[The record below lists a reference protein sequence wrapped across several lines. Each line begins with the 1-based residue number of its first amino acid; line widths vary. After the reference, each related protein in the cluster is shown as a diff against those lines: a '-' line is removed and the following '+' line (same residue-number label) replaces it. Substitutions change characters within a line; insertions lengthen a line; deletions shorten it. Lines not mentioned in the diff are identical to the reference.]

1 MAYVSLANIVKYYG
15 KLKTIDNVNLD
26 IAARE
31 FIVLVGPSGCG
42 KSTLLRMIAGLE
54 EVTSGEIRID
64 NKDVTHMN
72 AGARGISMVFQ
83 SYALYPHMTV
93 RENLAFGLKNIKT
106 PKSEIASRIANA
118 ARILQ
123 LDNYLDRLPQH
134 LSGGQ
139 RQRVAIGRSIVSCAD
154 VFLFDEPLSNLDA
167 ALRVQMRQ
175 EIGKLHHN
183 LGKTTIYVT
192 HDQTEAMTLADRIV
206 ILNQGRI
213 EQVGTPKEVYNQ
225 PANIF
230 VAGFIGSPKINL
242 IRATYARAG
251 RVTINGHSLFIPQ
264 LAHAGLAE
272 GAPLT
277 LGIRPEHLSLTD
289 SADLCLTVKCDVT
302 EMHGDS
308 TVVLFDS
315 EHHGAL
321 QMKIP
326 YQLKLDASAEV
337 TIGAASK
344 HILAFDEQGQA
355 VRARQPDTQ
364 RLAANE

>member
-1 MAYVSLANIVKYYG
+1 MASVSLANIVKYYG
-15 KLKTIDNVNLD
+15 KLRTIDNVNLD
-26 IAARE
+26 IASRE

-54 EVTSGEIRID
+54 EVSSGEIRID
-64 NKDVTHMN
+64 NKDVTQVN

-106 PKSEIASRIANA
+106 PKPEIASRIANA
-118 ARILQ
+118 ASILQ
-123 LDNYLDRLPQH
+123 LDNYLERLPQH

-139 RQRVAIGRSIVSCAD
+139 RQRVAIGRSIVSCAS

-167 ALRVQMRQ
+167 ALRIQMRQ
-175 EIGKLHHN
+175 EIGKLHNN

-213 EQVGTPKEVYNQ
+213 EQVGTPEEVYNQ

-230 VAGFIGSPKINL
+230 VAGFIGAPKINL
-242 IRATYARAG
+242 IPAVYEQAG
-251 RVTINGHSLFIPQ
+251 RVNINGQSLAIPSLTQ
-264 LAHAGLAE
+264 ADLAAGT
-272 GAPLT
+272 PLT
-277 LGIRPEHLSLTD
+277 LGIRPEHLSLTPTG
-289 SADLCLTVKCDVT
+289 DLPLTVTCDVT

-308 TVVLFDS
+308 TVALFTS
-315 EHHGAL
+315 AQHGAL
-321 QMKIP
+321 QMKVP
-326 YQLKLDASAEV
+326 YQLKLKPGEEV
-337 TIGAASK
+337 TISTGCE
-344 HILAFDEQGQA
+344 HILVFDEQGQA
-355 VRARQPDTQ
+355 VRAG
-364 RLAANE
+364 

>member
-1 MAYVSLANIVKYYG
+1 MASVSLANIVKYYG

-26 IAARE
+26 IASRE

-54 EVTSGEIRID
+54 EVSSGEIRID
-64 NKDVTHMN
+64 NKDVTQVN

-106 PKSEIASRIANA
+106 PKPEIASRIANA
-118 ARILQ
+118 ASILQ
-123 LDNYLDRLPQH
+123 LDNYLERLPQH

-139 RQRVAIGRSIVSCAD
+139 RQRVAIGRSIVSCAS

-167 ALRVQMRQ
+167 ALRIQMRQ
-175 EIGKLHHN
+175 EIGKLHNN

-213 EQVGTPKEVYNQ
+213 EQVGTPEEVYNQ

-230 VAGFIGSPKINL
+230 VAGFIGAPKINL
-242 IRATYARAG
+242 ITAVYEQTG
-251 RVTINGHSLFIPQ
+251 RVTINGQSLAIPS
-264 LAHAGLAE
+264 LAQADLAAGT
-272 GAPLT
+272 PLT
-277 LGIRPEHLSLTD
+277 LGIRPEHLSLIPTG
-289 SADLCLTVKCDVT
+289 DLPLTVTCDVT

-308 TVVLFDS
+308 TVALFTS
-315 EHHGAL
+315 ALHGAL
-321 QMKIP
+321 QMKVP
-326 YQLKLDASAEV
+326 YQLKLNPGEEV
-337 TIGAASK
+337 TISTGCE
-344 HILAFDEQGQA
+344 HILVFDEQGQA
-355 VRARQPDTQ
+355 VRAG
-364 RLAANE
+364 

>member
-1 MAYVSLANIVKYYG
+1 MASVSLENIVKYYG
-15 KLKTIDNVNLD
+15 KLKTIDNISLD
-26 IAARE
+26 IASRE

-42 KSTLLRMIAGLE
+42 KSTLLRIIAGLE
-54 EVTSGEIRID
+54 EISSGKIMID
-64 NKDVTHMN
+64 NCDVTYVN

-106 PKSEIASRIANA
+106 PKKEIAERIFRASN
-118 ARILQ
+118 ILQ
-123 LDNYLDRLPQH
+123 LENYLDRLPQH

-139 RQRVAIGRSIVSCAD
+139 RQRVAIGRSIVSCAR

-175 EIGKLHHN
+175 EISKLHSN

-213 EQVGTPKEVYNQ
+213 EQVGTPEEVYNR

-230 VAGFIGSPKINL
+230 VAGFIGAPKINL
-242 IRATYARAG
+242 IKAIYEQAG
-251 RVTINGHSLFIPQ
+251 RVNLNGQSLIIPY
-264 LAHAGLAE
+264 LAQVDLAE
-272 GAPLT
+272 GTSLT
-277 LGIRPEHLSLTD
+277 LGIRPEHLSLTRTG
-289 SADLCLTVKCDVT
+289 DLNLKVKCDVT

-308 TVVLFDS
+308 TVALFTS
-315 EHHGAL
+315 CEHGTV
-321 QMKIP
+321 QMKVP
-326 YQLKLDASAEV
+326 YQLKLIPGEEVIISCASD
-337 TIGAASK
+337 
-344 HILAFDEQGQA
+344 HILVFDEQQQA
-355 VRARQPDTQ
+355 IRA
-364 RLAANE
+364 N

>member
-1 MAYVSLANIVKYYG
+1 MLEQIMASVSLKNVEKSYGNI
-15 KLKTIDNVNLD
+15 KTINNVNLEV
-26 IAARE
+26 ASRE

-54 EVTSGEIRID
+54 EVSGGEIKID

-72 AGARGISMVFQ
+72 AGERGVSMVFQ

-106 PKSEIASRIANA
+106 PKPEIAARIANA
-118 ARILQ
+118 SAILQ
-123 LDNYLDRLPQH
+123 LDNYLERLPQH

-139 RQRVAIGRSIVSCAD
+139 RQRVAIGRSIVSCAN

-167 ALRVQMRQ
+167 ALRIQMRQ
-175 EIGKLHHN
+175 EIGKLHDN

-213 EQVGTPKEVYNQ
+213 EQVGTPEEVYNH

-230 VAGFIGSPKINL
+230 VAGFIGAPKINL
-242 IRATYARAG
+242 FAVTYEHSG
-251 RVTINGHSLFIPQ
+251 RVKINGHSLFIPQ
-264 LAHAGLAE
+264 LANADLAAGTA
-272 GAPLT
+272 LT
-277 LGIRPEHLSLTD
+277 LGIQPEHFSLTD
-289 SADLCLTVKCDVT
+289 SAELCLKVKNELT

-308 TVVLFDS
+308 TVVLLGS
-315 EHHGAL
+315 RQYGTL
-321 QMKIP
+321 QMKVP
-326 YQLKLDASAEV
+326 YQLKLATGEEV
-337 TIGAASK
+337 SIGTSCDN
-344 HILAFDEQGQA
+344 ILVFDEHGKA
-355 VRARQPDTQ
+355 IGDV
-364 RLAANE
+364 